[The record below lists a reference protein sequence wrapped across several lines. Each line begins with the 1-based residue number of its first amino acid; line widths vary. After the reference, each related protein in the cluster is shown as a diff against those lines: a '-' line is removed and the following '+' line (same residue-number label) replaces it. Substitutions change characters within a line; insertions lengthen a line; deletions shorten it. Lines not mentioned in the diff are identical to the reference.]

1 VCLFPDPDLT
11 LFHSK
16 VSGTGRGKGTQWE
29 LLTGLAKTRRY
40 LGLSIDKYCIYIY
53 IYNIYRVLLCGVIPR
68 AVKDIFNYIRE
79 NVSTEYLVKAAFV
92 ELYNEKLRDLLANKT
107 SRLVNFLVSV
117 D

>member
-1 VCLFPDPDLT
+1 M
-11 LFHSK
+11 
-16 VSGTGRGKGTQWE
+16 GT
-29 LLTGLAKTRRY
+29 A
-40 LGLSIDKYCIYIY
+40 
-53 IYNIYRVLLCGVIPR
+53 YRSSQDAEILGVIPR

-107 SRLVNFLVSV
+107 SRDIRISRLVNCLVSV